1 MSQECENSEC
11 GAKPMFIFQFQSLK
25 NVLLSQFLTHSVLVF
40 EEVGKPE
47 YPAKILSEQRRE
59 PSQPYVMGRVG
70 IAPGQYWCEATA
82 LTSHCDIPAP
92 YRKLNCL

>member
-25 NVLLSQFLTHSVLVF
+25 NVLFSQFLTHSMLVF

-47 YPAKILSEQRRE
+47 YPAKNLSEQRRE
-59 PSQPYVMGRVG
+59 PTQP
-70 IAPGQYWCEATA
+70 T
-82 LTSHCDIPAP
+82 CDGKGGNRTRAI
-92 YRKLNCL
+92 LV